1 MGLQRVFSV
10 KPMNQPIEK
19 LSAACDGYDKQSD
32 RVLMWN
38 KINEIIDYLFPD
50 KPMNQPIQ
58 DWRKK
63 WKKELDKHSDYK
75 EAMYPFWMEEFIAKV
90 ELAARDEGYECG
102 LDQAKSIKLAA
113 YKRGLGKAKYF
124 VEELEVGKDN
134 ICLKCCLDIEKKI
147 DQEIEK
153 VEKL

>member
-1 MGLQRVFSV
+1 LGLQRVFSV

-50 KPMNQPIQ
+50 K
-58 DWRKK
+58 
-63 WKKELDKHSDYK
+63 
-75 EAMYPFWMEEFIAKV
+75 KV
-90 ELAARDEGYECG
+90 ELAARDEGYECGLEQGYECG

-147 DQEIEK
+147 DQEIKKNEK
-153 VEKL
+153 